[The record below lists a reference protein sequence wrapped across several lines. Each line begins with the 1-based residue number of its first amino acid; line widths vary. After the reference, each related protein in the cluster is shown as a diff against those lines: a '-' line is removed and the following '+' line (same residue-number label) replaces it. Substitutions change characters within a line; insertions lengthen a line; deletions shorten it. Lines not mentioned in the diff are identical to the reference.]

1 MKIMPPKFKKKRALQ
16 KIHLKRINHRLFQIT
31 LWLMLLGGTI
41 FGCSGLYNAPKPIS
55 RYTINYAPAPIL
67 KGFKNRLPAIIKVE
81 RFGSAPGFAN
91 SHMIYA
97 TNHIERNSYVYH
109 QWFSSPSEMVAFAL
123 AKDLKASRAFTAITF
138 PGDRIKASHVLTG
151 SVTDFYEK
159 DEGTTWQAVLGVSV
173 LLFSEAPFNLQKQIL
188 LEKQYTTQVACR
200 EKSVFAFAEAMN
212 TAVQSISNRIILEIY
227 ETIEKQTDQK

>member
-1 MKIMPPKFKKKRALQ
+1 
-16 KIHLKRINHRLFQIT
+16 
-31 LWLMLLGGTI
+31 
-41 FGCSGLYNAPKPIS
+41 
-55 RYTINYAPAPIL
+55 
-67 KGFKNRLPAIIKVE
+67 
-81 RFGSAPGFAN
+81 
-91 SHMIYA
+91 
-97 TNHIERNSYVYH
+97 
-109 QWFSSPSEMVAFAL
+109 L